1 MMNVHFEKIS
11 KDKHGFID
19 RIGRDPRLL
28 QLLFQ
33 SDVDKSW

>member
-1 MMNVHFEKIS
+1 MMSVHRENIS

-19 RIGRDPRLL
+19 RIGRHPRRL

-33 SDVDKSW
+33 SDVVTSC

>member
-1 MMNVHFEKIS
+1 MSVRCEKIS

-19 RIGRDPRLL
+19 RIGRDSRRL

-33 SDVDKSW
+33 SDTDKAW